1 MAALHDLHI
10 WSLTKNQK
18 SLTAHIVLTRGADGE
33 TVRRAV
39 EHLLQEQYDL
49 HHTTLQT
56 EAVDRV
62 AVEQVRKV
70 MTIKR
75 L

>member
-1 MAALHDLHI
+1 
-10 WSLTKNQK
+10 
-18 SLTAHIVLTRGADGE
+18 
-33 TVRRAV
+33 VRRAV

-62 AVEQVRKV
+62 AVEQVHKV